1 MVERNPDLIVVGAG
15 AAGMACALVA
25 ALNGLKVTLLEASD
39 QVGGTTATSAGTL
52 WVPGNSLAQA
62 AGCDDSIAA
71 AEAYL
76 EALIGTEDPGGLRCA
91 YLRSAAEAIDYL
103 QANSWVKFRSAGT
116 HPDYLELP
124 GAASAGRA
132 ISPLDFDGR
141 LLGKEFARV
150 RPPMPQFMVLG
161 GMMVGK
167 ADVTALL
174 GRMRSLSNFAHSTR
188 LVGRYAWDR
197 LSGYGRGTRLVMGN
211 ALVARLLYSLMQA
224 GVDIRYETHLEGLL
238 TDSSRVAGARVRHQ
252 GATKEI
258 YANNGVVLCA
268 GGIGHSIRLRE
279 EFGAHALDSLSLS
292 HAGNLGRGIEAA
304 RELGAALLR
313 STPDFLWQPVSTVP
327 SMNGRPA
334 SLYPHL
340 YLDRAKP
347 GLLAVDGNGCR
358 FVNEGASY
366 HHFVEGMLHAR
377 QSPQQPATAFLICST
392 DFIRQYGLGAIHPGT
407 SRLKPWIR
415 SGYIAVEET
424 LDALSLKLGIDS
436 RALHASAA
444 QMNAAAASGHDPAF
458 GKGAT
463 IVSRF
468 NGDPRHFPNP
478 CLGVIRQ
485 GPYVGL
491 RIRAGES
498 ASSSG
503 LRTTADCEVL
513 DTSGKVMAGL
523 FACGNDMASIWRGA
537 YPGPGAT
544 LGPAIV
550 FAYRLVL
557 GLLASR

>member
-1 MVERNPDLIVVGAG
+1 MVERNPDLIVAGAG

-25 ALNGLKVTLLEASD
+25 ALNGLKVTLLEASN

-71 AEAYL
+71 AETYL
-76 EALIGTEDPGGLRCA
+76 AALIGAEDPGGLRCA
-91 YLRSAAEAIDYL
+91 YLQSAAEAIDYL
-103 QANSWVKFRSAGT
+103 RANSWVKFRSAGP

-124 GAASAGRA
+124 GATGAGRA
-132 ISPLDFDGR
+132 ISPQDFDGR
-141 LLGKEFARV
+141 LLGEEFARV

-167 ADVTALL
+167 ADVAALL
-174 GRMRSLSNFAHSTR
+174 GRMHSLASLVHSTR
-188 LVGRYAWDR
+188 LLGRYAWDR
-197 LSGYGRGTRLVMGN
+197 LSGHGRGTRLVMGN
-211 ALVARLLYSLMQA
+211 ALVARLLYSLIQA
-224 GVDIRYETHLEGLL
+224 GVDIRYGTRLEGLL
-238 TDSSRVAGARVRHQ
+238 TNSSRVTGARVRHQ
-252 GATKEI
+252 GAAQEI
-258 YANNGVVLCA
+258 HASNGVVLCA
-268 GGIGHSIRLRE
+268 GGVGHSIRLHN
-279 EFGAHALDSLSLS
+279 EFGTQALGSLPLS
-292 HAGNLGRGIEAA
+292 YAGNLGCGIEAA
-304 RELGAALLR
+304 LELGAALLR

-327 SMNGRPA
+327 PMNGKPA

-347 GLLAVDGNGCR
+347 GLLAVDGKGHR

-366 HHFVEGMLHAR
+366 HHFVEGMLRAR
-377 QSPQQPATAFLICST
+377 QSLQHPATAFLICNT
-392 DFIRQYGLGAIHPGT
+392 GFIRQYGLGAIHPGT
-407 SRLKPWIR
+407 SDLKPWIR
-415 SGYIAVEET
+415 SGYIAAEET
-424 LDALSLKLGIDS
+424 LDALSHKLGIDS
-436 RALHASAA
+436 QALHASVA

-458 GKGAT
+458 GKGET
-463 IVSRF
+463 TVSRF
-468 NGDPRHFPNP
+468 NGDPKHFPNP
-478 CLGVIRQ
+478 CLGAIRG

-491 RIRAGES
+491 QVWAGES

-503 LRTTADCEVL
+503 LHTTADCEVL

-523 FACGNDMASIWRGA
+523 FACGNDMASIWHGT

-557 GLLASR
+557 GLLAGR